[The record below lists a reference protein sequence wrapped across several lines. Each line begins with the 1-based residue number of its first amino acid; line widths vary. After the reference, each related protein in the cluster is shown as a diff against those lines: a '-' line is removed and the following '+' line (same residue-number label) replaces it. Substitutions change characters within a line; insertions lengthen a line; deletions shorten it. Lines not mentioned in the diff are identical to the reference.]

1 MNFQYRFHI
10 RSKPRGSDGSDEENV
25 KSLGPVTLLL
35 KGQDLPVKSDDD
47 KEVHPVPN
55 KQHYNRKIYPSY
67 SDAMFYVVKSY
78 TRDDAT
84 VHLWDTTGRNP
95 KLSWMKQHSE
105 PTAGISFSPSND
117 KIIVSVGLD
126 KKLYTYDSGSRRTTS
141 CISYEAPFFLL

>member
-1 MNFQYRFHI
+1 MNVQYRFHI

-47 KEVHPVPN
+47 KEVHPVPS
-55 KQHYNRKIYPSY
+55 KEHYNRKIYPRVSRRLLV
-67 SDAMFYVVKSY
+67 AAGN
-78 TRDDAT
+78 DAT

-95 KLSWMKQHSE
+95 KLSWMKQHST

-117 KIIVSVGLD
+117 KIIDSVGLD

-141 CISYEAPFFLL
+141 CISCEAPFFLL